1 MPYIIGGVAAVVI
14 IFIVASSLLSSD
26 DPPEVPRPATN
37 KRPPPDNRRI
47 AGGYPSKAEDVYRD
61 ARKLLDRAMSPS
73 AGIDQD
79 KLKAAIKKL
88 DEAVAGY
95 RKLKEEHPGER
106 RIEVRIETINRLLY
120 RAKKSV
126 AF

>member
-1 MPYIIGGVAAVVI
+1 MPYIIGGVAALAI

-26 DPPEVPRPATN
+26 DAPVVPRAATDNPA
-37 KRPPPDNRRI
+37 PDNRLVT
-47 AGGYPSKAEDVYRD
+47 GGYPSRAEDVYRD

-79 KLKAAIKKL
+79 KLKAAIRKL
-88 DEAVAGY
+88 DDAAAGY
-95 RKLKEEHPGER
+95 RKLKEKHPGER
-106 RIEVRIETINRLLY
+106 RIEARIETINRLLY
-120 RAKKSV
+120 RARKSV